1 MSEENAERIV
11 VGIAAL
17 LEFMMEDHARVGDSP
32 PAVLGVF
39 ECANGGARPTVGN
52 IRAFLGDMAQL
63 CRYTL
68 ECNVVALI
76 LLIRFFSCQPNLRL
90 SPNTWRRYL
99 LCAIMVAQKFWD
111 DRCLRNIDLTVAWRC
126 VLPDAG
132 ALPLR
137 DVNLMEC
144 HFLAGL
150 GYDLYIQPAKYGACL
165 SRGPVHR
172 HRQRA
177 LAAASGPRS
186 RAAAACE
193 RGLLTPG
200 PEALSSFPPG
210 RRPRV
215 ADSPSHPRRSRGTP
229 RCPAH

>member
-1 MSEENAERIV
+1 MAASRAAAPPTDAAPACRSLNSDVDPSLMSEENAERIV

-52 IRAFLGDMAQL
+52 IRAFLGDMARL

-165 SRGPVHR
+165 CEVLSIVVDDASPLP
-172 HRQRA
+172 RA
-177 LAAASGPRS
+177 DPLG
-186 RAAAACE
+186 E
-193 RGLLTPG
+193 
-200 PEALSSFPPG
+200 PP
-210 RRPRV
+210 P
-215 ADSPSHPRRSRGTP
+215 PS
-229 RCPAH
+229 RCP